1 MKLSHSSIIYLHIFN
16 KKGYWHWYLVGLQC
30 VIIVTVLLWC
40 LFRVKKTILF
50 IYIFSTA
57 HGWLLCLLIFQMQ
70 AVHCK
75 SESPWSTCTAIF
87 QRISLSGKYHK
98 VYFSFYVWNKLDKKK
113 IWNQITHKASTIP
126 VVVVW
131 CNSLSSICKTNP
143 QIDFFFL

>member
-40 LFRVKKTILF
+40 LFRVKKTILC

-75 SESPWSTCTAIF
+75 SESPWSTAVF
-87 QRISLSGKYHK
+87 QCISLSGKYHK
-98 VYFSFYVWNKLDKKK
+98 VYFSFYVWNKLDKQKYETK
-113 IWNQITHKASTIP
+113 LLTKLPLFLLLWFGAIVSVVSVKQIHK
-126 VVVVW
+126 
-131 CNSLSSICKTNP
+131 
-143 QIDFFFL
+143 